1 MNAAESDWE
10 MLGGREPDL
19 DSPLVQPS
27 QHGAPGRNDSVNN
40 LRSGNLVGVTA
51 SLRCEIFPADLEA
64 TVHFYLEVLGFCLVR
79 DERTAENAYI
89 AVERG
94 HARLGAAARPEVD
107 DREMRRPPLG
117 VELVLE
123 VDDVDGERTR
133 VAAANWPVTEE
144 LMIRPWGLRDFRLL
158 DPSGYYWRI
167 TSSRL

>member
-1 MNAAESDWE
+1 MNAVESDRE

-64 TVHFYLEVLGFCLVR
+64 TVHFYVEVLGFCLVR

-94 HARLGAAARPEVD
+94 HVRLGAAARPEVD